1 MIVLMA
7 GLPGTGKTTLA
18 RELARRTQGAGA
30 ILSKDEIRAALFSPE
45 DIEYSVKQDDF
56 VMEVMLD
63 AARFLLQHTPTRKI
77 FLDGRPFSR
86 RYQIDRVLAL
96 ARELA
101 QPWTIIECTCSDES
115 ARRRLDLEPDPSHPA
130 QNRSFAL
137 YLEMKAGFEPVTY
150 PKITI
155 NTDQS
160 LERCV
165 EQTLAGM
172 TTG

>member
-7 GLPGTGKTTLA
+7 GLPGAGKTTLA

-63 AARFLLQHTPTRKI
+63 AARFLLQETPARKI

-137 YLEMKAGFEPVTY
+137 YLEMKDRFELISY
-150 PKITI
+150 PKTVIS
-155 NTDQS
+155 TDQS
-160 LERCV
+160 LEQCV
-165 EQTLAGM
+165 QQALSALTAG
-172 TTG
+172 